1 MTNNILQI
9 ENLYKAFDN
18 KIALNHI
25 SFSVAK
31 GERVALVGASGSG
44 KSTLMNLLI
53 KNLEKD
59 KGSIIIDGETIENIK
74 DRKIFA
80 KKIGMLRQQFDLV
93 NNLSVIH
100 NVLIGRLNEWGFFKS
115 LISFIKPYD
124 KDLAIKSLQQVGL
137 EDKAFE
143 ATAILSG
150 GEQQR
155 VAIARLLLQ
164 NPLIILAD
172 EPISSLDPANSNKV
186 LSLITNLAKTEKK
199 TLIAS
204 MHSVE
209 FTKQYFD
216 RIIALKNG
224 EIYFDKKINQVTD
237 EMFDELYKV
246 IKDE

>member
-25 SFSVAK
+25 SFSVTK

-115 LISFIKPYD
+115 LISLIKPYD

-137 EDKAFE
+137 EDKVFE

>member
-115 LISFIKPYD
+115 LISLIKPYD

-137 EDKAFE
+137 EDKVFE

>member
-115 LISFIKPYD
+115 LISLIRPYD

-137 EDKAFE
+137 EDKVFE

>member
-74 DRKIFA
+74 DRKTFA

-115 LISFIKPYD
+115 LISLIKPYD

-137 EDKAFE
+137 EDKVFE